1 MQKQLNS
8 FGVSSQ
14 KKKKNSAVFT
24 YIQSLGRSL
33 LYPISILPLAA
44 IFMRV
49 SAIIPND
56 TEFSKYV
63 GLVLSAVGNSIFGPL
78 LAIIFCV
85 GLSFGLTKDGRGE
98 AALVGLV
105 TMTLFQIMLG
115 SNSGSAGAAGLS
127 GIGLIDAFY
136 GHIPFHG
143 FDKDGKPAIVHGFKK
158 LFGGSM
164 YTKVMVDNVLTGI
177 LVAIFVS
184 TLYNKFHGI
193 ELPSILGFFSGR
205 RLIPVLALTSGLVFS
220 ILWALIFPWIGFA
233 IYEFSIQLQKA
244 TGNRYGNAAMMF
256 VYGFIN
262 RLLIPFGLHHIPN
275 TLLWFT
281 FGSFDTYDPNK
292 FANGDINIFL
302 NGNVVDRHGNFNNSG
317 TFQTGLFPIMLFGL
331 PAISYAFYKNAQ
343 DDKQSKNIASVLL
356 GASLVSFF
364 TGITEPI
371 EFTFLFV
378 SPVLFGMHA
387 LLTGFWGFICGLFG
401 IQLGFGFSA
410 GFIDYALSLPKS
422 LDIINA
428 KLHGAVDVLG
438 TFHKGIYN
446 STQAAF
452 ANPLMLILIGP
463 MTALSYYFGA
473 STLIKKF
480 NQPAPGI
487 APNLIIFEK
496 ESEEESLQNIPS
508 EFNKF
513 TRDSTFIIKAVGKE
527 NIEDVNWCAT
537 RLRLTLKDNSKI
549 DENLIK
555 RTTSKGEIK
564 IGNKGYQ
571 IIIGINVEMY
581 GNEVKRLLDN
591 NNDYEESIKTFLN
604 KKKEANKSIST
615 NNSLKNKKIISTKEI
630 FSIGNGTVS
639 DLSTLK
645 DDAFKNK
652 LLGDGVVID
661 CKDGKIYAPVDG
673 KISSIFHTKH
683 AFTIST
689 VDNINILIHIGID
702 TNKLPKKTFNQ
713 KIELNDEI
721 KKGQLIYEF
730 DRNKIIDEKLDHRV
744 ILIITTDSER
754 KIKKTCN
761 FGKIKIESPIIE
773 LNN

>member
-14 KKKKNSAVFT
+14 KKKKNSAVFA

-49 SAIIPND
+49 AAIIPSD
-56 TEFSKYV
+56 TDFSKYV
-63 GLVLSAVGNSIFGPL
+63 GLVLSTVGNSIFGPL

-115 SNSGSAGAAGLS
+115 SDKGSAGAAGLS
-127 GIGLIDAFY
+127 GIGLVDAFY

-143 FDKDGKPAIVHGFKK
+143 FDKDGKPAIVHGFEK
-158 LFGGSM
+158 LFVGSM

-233 IYEFSIQLQKA
+233 IYEFSIQLNKA

-256 VYGFIN
+256 VYGFAN

-281 FGSFDTYDPNK
+281 FGSFDTTNPNVY
-292 FANGDINIFL
+292 ANGDINIFL
-302 NGNVVDRHGNFNNSG
+302 QGNVVDRKSGFNNSG

-331 PAISYAFYKNAQ
+331 PALSYAFYKNAQ
-343 DDKQSKNIASVLL
+343 DDQQSKNIASVLL

-387 LLTGFWGFICGLFG
+387 FLTGFWGFICGLFG

-428 KLHGAVDVLG
+428 KLHGATDVLG
-438 TFHKGIYN
+438 IFHKGIYN
-446 STQAAF
+446 PTQAAF
-452 ANPLMLILIGP
+452 ANPLMLLLIGP

-473 STLIKKF
+473 TILIKKF

-496 ESEEESLQNIPS
+496 EGEENPKNFPI

-513 TRDSTFIIKAVGKE
+513 TRDSTFIIKAIGKE
-527 NIEDVNWCAT
+527 NIEEVNWCAT

-549 DENLIK
+549 DEKLIK

-564 IGNKGYQ
+564 IGNTGYQ

-581 GNEVKRLLDN
+581 GNEVKRLLSN
-591 NNDYEESIKTFLN
+591 KKDYEESIKTFLN
-604 KKKEANKSIST
+604 KKKENDQSVST
-615 NNSLKNKKIISTKEI
+615 VDSSKEKKMILTKEI
-630 FSIGNGTVS
+630 YSVGNGTIS

-661 CKDGKIYAPVDG
+661 CKDGKI
-673 KISSIFHTKH
+673 
-683 AFTIST
+683 
-689 VDNINILIHIGID
+689 
-702 TNKLPKKTFNQ
+702 
-713 KIELNDEI
+713 
-721 KKGQLIYEF
+721 
-730 DRNKIIDEKLDHRV
+730 
-744 ILIITTDSER
+744 
-754 KIKKTCN
+754 
-761 FGKIKIESPIIE
+761 
-773 LNN
+773 